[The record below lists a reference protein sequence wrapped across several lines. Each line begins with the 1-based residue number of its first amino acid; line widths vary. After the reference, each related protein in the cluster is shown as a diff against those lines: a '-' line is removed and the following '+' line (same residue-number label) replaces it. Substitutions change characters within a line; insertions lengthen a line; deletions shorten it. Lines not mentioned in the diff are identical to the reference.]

1 MILGVSIMG
10 LITDWKVKEIYLH
23 SSFLHSTCIQHDNP
37 SPPLCRVIF
46 FTITA
51 ERKLLCKKKWR
62 PKNSNSGLK
71 RSNSE
76 QIIFPFHFFHR
87 RMHNEK
93 GNTWVAVGEDTLRV
107 LQSTQNTS
115 EFNHISG
122 WQATAAVS
130 IKPRSLRSNW
140 GISWKLRGSF

>member
-1 MILGVSIMG
+1 MILGVSVMG

-115 EFNHISG
+115 EFNHISVDK
-122 WQATAAVS
+122 QQLPSPSSPA
-130 IKPRSLRSNW
+130 RW
-140 GISWKLRGSF
+140 GVTEEFHGN